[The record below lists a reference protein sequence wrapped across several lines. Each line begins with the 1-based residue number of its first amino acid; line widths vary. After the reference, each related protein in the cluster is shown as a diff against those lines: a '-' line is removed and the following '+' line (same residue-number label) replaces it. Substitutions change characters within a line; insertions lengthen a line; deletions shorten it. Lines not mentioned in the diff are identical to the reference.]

1 MNYRRISL
9 VSLLTLFACATEV
22 PYDPLEDYIEL
33 DATTILDA
41 PSADLAKIA
50 PESIDAVARGQY
62 LIELLGCGSCHTD
75 GALVGEP
82 HMERSLAGS
91 RVGIAYTNP
100 LKYRHPGIV
109 YPPNITPDDRTG
121 IGSWSNK
128 QIIDAIRAGQG
139 RHGGRRILTMPW
151 QAYAK
156 ISDNDIYAIVGYL
169 RNIEPVNHRVPDDVP
184 PGRTAKD
191 PYVHF
196 GVYRSRY

>member
-9 VSLLTLFACATEV
+9 VSLLTLFACATEA

-41 PSADLAKIA
+41 PSADLAKIS
-50 PESIDAVARGQY
+50 PESIDAVARGKY

-100 LKYRHPGIV
+100 LKYRHPGVV
-109 YPPNITPDDRTG
+109 YPSNITPDDRTG

-139 RHGGRRILTMPW
+139 RHGSRRILTMPW

-169 RNIEPVNHRVPDDVP
+169 RNIEPVIHRVPDDVP

>member
-1 MNYRRISL
+1 MNYRSILL
-9 VSLLTLFACATEV
+9 VSLLTLFACATES

-41 PSADLAKIA
+41 PSVDLSNIA
-50 PESIDAVARGQY
+50 PENIDAVARGEY

-75 GALVGEP
+75 GTLVGEP
-82 HMERSLAGS
+82 QMERSLAGS
-91 RVGIAYTNP
+91 RIGIAYTNP

-109 YPPNITPDDRTG
+109 YPSNITPDDRTG
-121 IGSWSNK
+121 IGSWSDE
-128 QIIDAIRAGQG
+128 QIENAIRAGQG
-139 RHGGRRILTMPW
+139 QHGSRRILTMPW

-156 ISDNDIYAIVGYL
+156 ISDNDLYAIVSYL

-184 PGRTAKD
+184 PGGRAKA

-196 GVYRSRY
+196 GVYQSRD